1 MKRLV
6 CFMIS
11 VILFFYGGCYI
22 KKNGLD
28 ELPTKSEFVEYL
40 GEKKDTTI
48 ATYYMVKE
56 WIVNTFDIEIKEG

>member
-22 KKNGLD
+22 KKNGTD
-28 ELPTKSEFVEYL
+28 LPTKSEFVEYL

>member
-22 KKNGLD
+22 KKNGTD
-28 ELPTKSEFVEYL
+28 ELPTKSEL
-40 GEKKDTTI
+40 CAQTKG
-48 ATYYMVKE
+48 
-56 WIVNTFDIEIKEG
+56 G